1 MLLSA
6 LLQNTKVLSSYQ
18 DCDVF
23 DIKVNS
29 NESMQG
35 AVYVCINGVKADGHQ
50 FAKEALNK
58 GALYVI
64 CERDLQ
70 LEKQIIV
77 EDTRECYA
85 NMCKLFY
92 NSSSDSLMLIA
103 TTGTNGKTSVSTII
117 KNLLSHAGIETGL
130 ISTIRAEYADEI
142 QSLEQTTPDPYTL
155 HQLFSRMVKKGC
167 RAVSMEASSHALD
180 QKRLVG
186 CNFEIGVFTNLTQ
199 DHLDYHKDM
208 EDYYQA
214 KKKLFSLSKFGVINI
229 DDTYGKRLTK
239 EISIPFYTYSIED
252 CTADFYASHINCRN
266 AGVEFTLHHKEI
278 ETKVVFA
285 IPGLY
290 SVQNALAGIAVATKL
305 GISLT
310 NSISGL
316 AKIKGIMGRNEIV
329 YAEPSYQVICDY
341 AHTPDGLENILKST
355 KQYAKGRV
363 VLLFGCGGDR
373 DRTKRSKMGAIAS
386 KYADFIIVTS
396 DNPRTEDPKQ
406 IIQDILKG
414 IPKGKEHVV
423 IVDRSDAIC
432 YAVKNAMSN
441 DTIILAGKGH
451 EQYQI
456 IGTKKYLYD
465 ERVIVQDCVNTK
477 EDLERK

>member
-1 MLLSA
+1 MLLST
-6 LLQNTKVLSSYQ
+6 LLSNTTVQSSYE
-18 DCDVF
+18 DCEVT

-29 NESMQG
+29 NESMQN
-35 AVYVCINGVKADGHQ
+35 AVYVCIHGVKIDGHL
-50 FAKEALNK
+50 FAKEALEK

-64 CERDLQ
+64 CERDLS

-77 EDTRECYA
+77 EDTRLCYA
-85 NMCKLFY
+85 NMCKNLFERKV
-92 NSSSDSLMLIA
+92 DSLTLIA

-117 KNLLSHAGIETGL
+117 KTLLNNAGIETGL
-130 ISTIRAEYADEI
+130 VSTIRAEYVNEI

-155 HQLFSRMVKKGC
+155 HHLFFRMAQKGC
-167 RAVSMEASSHALD
+167 KAVSMEASSHALD
-180 QKRLVG
+180 QKRLSG
-186 CNFEIGVFTNLTQ
+186 CNFAIGVFTNLTQ

-208 EDYYQA
+208 EDYYLA
-214 KKKLFSLSKFGVINI
+214 KRKLFELSKFGVINI
-229 DDTYGKRLTK
+229 DDAYGKRLTK

-252 CTADFYASHINCRN
+252 KNADFYANHIICSNH
-266 AGVEFTLHHKEI
+266 GVEFILHHNQI
-278 ETKVVFA
+278 ESKVLFA

-290 SVQNALAGIAVATKL
+290 SVQNALASLAVATKL

-310 NSISGL
+310 NSISSL

-329 YAEPSYQVICDY
+329 YAEPSYQIICDY

-373 DRTKRSKMGAIAS
+373 DKTKRPKMGAVAS
-386 KYADFIIVTS
+386 KYADFLIVTS
-396 DNPRTEDPKQ
+396 DNPRTEDPET
-406 IIQDILKG
+406 IIDDILKG
-414 IPKGKEHVV
+414 IPENKNHVV
-423 IVDRSDAIC
+423 ITDRSDAIC
-432 YAVKNAMSN
+432 YAVKNAMPN

-465 ERVIVQDCVNTK
+465 ERVIVQDCVNNK
-477 EDLERK
+477 EMQEE